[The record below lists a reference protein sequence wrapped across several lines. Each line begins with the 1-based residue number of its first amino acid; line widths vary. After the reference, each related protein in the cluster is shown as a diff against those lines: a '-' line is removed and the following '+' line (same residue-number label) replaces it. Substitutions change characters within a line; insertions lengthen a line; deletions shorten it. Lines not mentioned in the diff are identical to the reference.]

1 MILRATC
8 RLTTLIFIWLQ
19 TPFIHAAGGDLTG
32 AVQQQGISPIAIAI
46 FLVFV
51 AATLAVSYRASKRTS
66 TSQDFYTAG
75 GQITGA
81 QNGLAISGDYMSA
94 ASFLGISGLV
104 FIGGF
109 DGLVFAIGA
118 LAGWPIM
125 VFLLAKRVRNLGS
138 YTFVDVVS
146 MRLERTKI
154 RLVTIVSTLVIVILY
169 LIAQMVGAGKLIQLL
184 FGLPYEIAVVVIS
197 VLVLAYVTFGGML
210 AATWIQI
217 IKAVLLLTGVTI
229 IAVMVLNTFSF
240 DIERLFAAATENHPK
255 GESVLAPG
263 LLFDSPVQVLTI
275 MVSMLF
281 GTLGLPHILMRLFT
295 VPDMYEAKKSAF
307 YASICIGYFYLA
319 LILVGFGAV
328 ALLYGNPAYIDATGQ
343 LTGGSNM
350 AAIHLTSELGGSV
363 LTGFMAAVS
372 FATIL
377 AVVAGLTVTGTA
389 AISHD
394 LYAEVLCKGNPNP
407 RLELQLTRIMT
418 VVIGV
423 IAVLLGILFQNEN
436 VAFIAAM
443 PMVVSASVNFPV
455 LFLSLFWTGLTTAG
469 AIVGALVGL
478 LSSVILIIVGPQVW
492 VSVLGFEEA
501 LFPYDYPALFT
512 LPLALLSA
520 WLFSKIDRSARATQD
535 RDNYHALLLQSE
547 LGEQSDSVA
556 TASVK
561 N

>member
-1 MILRATC
+1 MTLRASC
-8 RLTTLIFIWLQ
+8 SLVVLILNWLSV
-19 TPFIHAAGGDLTG
+19 PVSLASGGDLGG
-32 AVQQQGISPIAIAI
+32 AVQQPGANPVAIAI
-46 FLVFV
+46 FVLFV
-51 AATLAVSYRASKRTS
+51 IATLLVSYWASKRTS
-66 TSQDFYTAG
+66 SSQDFYTAG

-81 QNGLAISGDYMSA
+81 QNGLAIAGDYMSA

-104 FIGGF
+104 FIFGF
-109 DGLVFAIGA
+109 DGLVFALGA

-154 RLVTIVSTLVIVILY
+154 RLVTILSTLVIVILY

-184 FGLPYEIAVVVIS
+184 FGLPYEVAVIAIS
-197 VLVLAYVTFGGML
+197 ILVLAYVTFGGML

-229 IAVMVLNTFSF
+229 IAFLVLKTFHF
-240 DIERLFAAATENHPK
+240 DLEFLFASAAENHPK
-255 GESVLAPG
+255 GEAALAPG

-295 VPDMYEAKKSAF
+295 VPNMYEAKKSAF
-307 YASICIGYFYLA
+307 YASMCIGYFYLA
-319 LILVGFGAV
+319 LIIVGFGAV
-328 ALLYGNPAYIDATGQ
+328 ALLYGNPAYYDAAGQ
-343 LTGGSNM
+343 LIGGSNM
-350 AAIHLTSELGGSV
+350 TAIHLTTEIGGSV
-363 LTGFMAAVS
+363 LTGFMSAVS

-394 LYAEVLCKGNPNP
+394 LYAEVLCKGKPNP
-407 RLELQLTRIMT
+407 RLELRLTRIMT

-423 IAVLLGILFQNEN
+423 IAMLLGILFQNEN
-436 VAFIAAM
+436 VAFIATM

-455 LFLSLFWTGLTTAG
+455 LFLSLFWPGLTTKG
-469 AIVGALVGL
+469 AVLGALIGL
-478 LSSVILIIVGPQVW
+478 ISSMILIVVGPQVW
-492 VSVLGFEEA
+492 VSVLGFDEA

-520 WLFSKIDRSARATQD
+520 WLFSTTDRGARATQD
-535 RDNYHALLLQSE
+535 RENYHNLLLQSE
-547 LGEQSDSVA
+547 LGEQPNSAS
-556 TASVK
+556 TAAETS
-561 N
+561 